1 VRNQLRLLASCLGL
15 AALPALGT
23 AATLVRDLGEG
34 LTFYRVHELPAD
46 QPSPLSGRPGACV
59 LDLRYAKSDMPSA
72 LTLKAWIKFNVTPHT
87 PVFVLE
93 NAETDPTLLAALSG
107 GGQTGILVIAPIS
120 KSVSPDIAIHVSGA
134 DDRKAYDALEKGADV
149 RSLLSDY
156 PDKPRV
162 DEAYLEKEHIAD
174 SEAPDSVS
182 DKPDPPKPMI
192 DAVLQRAVQ
201 LHRGLI
207 ALRKI

>member
-1 VRNQLRLLASCLGL
+1 M
-15 AALPALGT
+15 
-23 AATLVRDLGEG
+23 VRDLGQG
-34 LTFYRVHELPAD
+34 LAYYRVHELPED
-46 QPSPLSGRPGACV
+46 QPSPVSGRPGACV
-59 LDLRYAKSDMPSA
+59 LDLRYAKSDVPSA

-93 NAETDPTLLAALSG
+93 NAETDPALLAAVSSG
-107 GGQTGILVIAPIS
+107 GLEGFLVIAPIS
-120 KSVSPDIAIHVSGA
+120 KSVSPDITVHVTGPE
-134 DDRKAYDALEKGADV
+134 DRKAYQALEKGADV
-149 RSLLSDY
+149 KTLLSDY

-182 DKPDPPKPMI
+182 DKPDPAKPMI

-201 LHRGLI
+201 IHRGLV

>member
-1 VRNQLRLLASCLGL
+1 M
-15 AALPALGT
+15 
-23 AATLVRDLGEG
+23 VRDLGEG
-34 LTFYRVHELPAD
+34 LTYFRVHELPAD
-46 QPSPLSGRPGACV
+46 QPSPVSGRPGACV
-59 LDLRYAKSDMPSA
+59 LDLRYAKSDAPSA
-72 LTLKAWIKFNVTPHT
+72 LTLRAWIKFNVTPHT

-93 NAETDPTLLAALSG
+93 NAETDPALLAALSG

-134 DDRKAYDALEKGADV
+134 DDRKAYEALEKGADIK
-149 RSLLSDY
+149 SLLSDY

-192 DAVLQRAVQ
+192 DPVLQRAVQ
-201 LHRGLI
+201 LHRGLV
-207 ALRKI
+207 ALRRI